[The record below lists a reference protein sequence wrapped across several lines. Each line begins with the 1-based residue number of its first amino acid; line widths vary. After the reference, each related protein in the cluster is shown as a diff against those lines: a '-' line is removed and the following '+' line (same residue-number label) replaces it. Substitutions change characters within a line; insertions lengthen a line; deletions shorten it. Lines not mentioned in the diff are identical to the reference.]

1 MNKILLSGYYGFSNA
16 GDEAMLTAIVDA
28 LAKNITKENI
38 TVITGNPNITTI
50 RHNVDSIHRFNIFKI
65 IKSMNSSSLLV
76 SGGGSLLQDVTS
88 KKSLYYYLAILFLAK
103 LLGKKVMLYAQ
114 GIGPINS
121 SFGRKLTGFICKRV
135 DLITVRDDGSYEELQ
150 RLGIKKE
157 NIIVTADAVF
167 ALEKETNS
175 IGKDIFKKYGIK
187 KDKKIIGISVR
198 NWKNSEIFIR
208 EFAIAAEKLKNE
220 HNAQVVFIPMQF
232 PEDTKIS
239 EKVIELMQ
247 DKKDVFVLKS
257 DFTTNE
263 YLAIISQMNLV
274 IGMRLHALV
283 FAALTG
289 VKFLGVSYDPKIDR
303 FLDSFNGVSIAKI
316 QDIKSENIVNAVCNH
331 IDDNMQEQNNKIE
344 KLRKEAQVNAQ
355 RAITLAK

>member
-1 MNKILLSGYYGFSNA
+1 MSKILLSGYYGFSNA
-16 GDEAMLTAIVDA
+16 GDEAMLTAIVGA
-28 LAKNITKENI
+28 LAKEVTKENI

-50 RHNVDSIHRFNIFKI
+50 RHNVNSIHRFNLFKI
-65 IKSMNSSSLLV
+65 IKAMSSSNLLV

-88 KKSLYYYLAILFLAK
+88 KKSLYYYLTILFLAK
-103 LLGKKVMLYAQ
+103 LMGKKVMLYAQ

-121 SFGRKLTGFICKRV
+121 SFGRKLTGVICKKI

-157 NIIVTADAVF
+157 KIIVTADAVF
-167 ALEKETNS
+167 ALEKAPNS
-175 IGKDIFKKYGIK
+175 IGHNILKKYRIR

-198 NWKNSEIFIR
+198 NWKNSEIFIQ
-208 EFAIAAEKLKNE
+208 EFALAAEKLKNE
-220 HNAQVVFIPMQF
+220 HNAQIVFIPMQF
-232 PEDTKIS
+232 PEDIKIS

-247 DKKDVFVLKS
+247 DKKDIFVLKS
-257 DFTTNE
+257 DFTTKE

-289 VKFLGVSYDPKIDR
+289 VKFFGVSYDPKIDR

-316 QDIKSENIVNAVCNH
+316 QDIKAEDIVKVVSNH
-331 IDDNMQEQNNKIE
+331 LNDNMQEQNNKIE
-344 KLRKEAQVNAQ
+344 KLRKEAQANAQ
-355 RAITLAK
+355 RAIALAK